1 VKIDVE
7 SGKTQLSEVLIMK
20 KGILSIL
27 TMLVILL
34 GCVAITSAADQQ
46 PMLPHAFYGA
56 IVMPNDQ
63 PVPANQII
71 EVHGEGVM
79 TGIAGNP
86 LLSSEGGFGTGGA
99 TSPKLM
105 AQGAIPAGTPL
116 TFTVGGVQ
124 AQVSLASSPDTW
136 QDSIPYTPGEV
147 TIITLR
153 IDTTLTQGPTPT
165 GVYVYPSVTANE
177 GSAVSYNEAA
187 SGGGAATGGVV
198 NPGSV
203 PAYTTPPTRVPGA
216 LSTSAVGNQQPG
228 AAPQS
233 GDNTAGSKGLVQA
246 QTPAGEPIPA
256 SWYIGGILIIVIIA
270 LGGFYYGRMKKE
282 GEDKPD
288 KKE

>member
-1 VKIDVE
+1 MWKVE
-7 SGKTQLSEVLIMK
+7 KPNFPRVLIMK

-34 GCVAITSAADQQ
+34 GCVAVTSAADQQ

-56 IVMPNDQ
+56 IVMSDDQ
-63 PVPANQII
+63 PVPANQIV
-71 EVHGEGVM
+71 EVHGEGVA
-79 TGIAGNP
+79 TGIPGNP
-86 LLSSEGGFGTGGA
+86 LLSSEGGFGAGGA
-99 TSPKLM
+99 TTPKLM
-105 AQGAIPAGTPL
+105 AQGVIPAGTPL

-165 GVYVYPSVTANE
+165 GVYVYPLVTANE
-177 GSAVSYNEAA
+177 GSAVSYNDIT
-187 SGGGAATGGVV
+187 SGGGTTGGVV

-216 LSTSAVGNQQPG
+216 SGTSAVGNQQPG

-233 GDNTAGSKGLVQA
+233 GDNTAGSNGLVQA

-256 SWYIGGILIIVIIA
+256 SWYIGGILIIVIISFGW
-270 LGGFYYGRMKKE
+270 LLLWQDEK
-282 GEDKPD
+282 
-288 KKE
+288 